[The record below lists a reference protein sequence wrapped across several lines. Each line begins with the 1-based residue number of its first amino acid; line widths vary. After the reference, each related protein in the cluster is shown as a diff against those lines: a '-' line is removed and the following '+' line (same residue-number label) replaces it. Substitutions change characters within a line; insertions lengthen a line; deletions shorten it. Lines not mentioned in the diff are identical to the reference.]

1 MKNKTT
7 IKMLVVALL
16 TLLPATQ
23 TWAQDWKSV
32 LSGVADAVG
41 KKASDKLAEKH
52 DVFTVSGT
60 WKYAKPDCKF
70 ESEDMLSKAG
80 GELAAKK
87 VEQQMSDVMTKL
99 GIDENTV
106 FTFNNDST
114 YTMRTSTRTMQGTY
128 SLNKET
134 REIVM
139 TSKFRF
145 HFTAKVERNLL
156 KPNSMSLLF
165 KADKL
170 MNLAQ
175 TLTGALAKKSA
186 NKTISAASSLLGK
199 YDGMNMGFELI
210 KPGTTNQ
217 SILKQN

>member
-1 MKNKTT
+1 MKNKLI
-7 IKMLVVALL
+7 IKIIVVALL
-16 TLLPATQ
+16 AIMPTTE
-23 TWAQDWKSV
+23 TWGQDWKSI

-41 KKASDKLAEKH
+41 KKASEKISEKN
-52 DVFTVSGT
+52 DIFTVNGS
-60 WKYAKPDCKF
+60 WQYARPDCKF
-70 ESEDMLSKAG
+70 ESEDLLSKAG

-87 VEQQMSDVMTKL
+87 VEQQMSDVLNKL

-114 YTMRTSTRTMQGTY
+114 YTMKTSARTMQGTY

-134 REIVM
+134 KEIVM

-175 TLTGALAKKSA
+175 TLTGALAKRSTSKTVS
-186 NKTISAASSLLGK
+186 TISTLLGK
-199 YDGMNMGFELI
+199 YDGMTMGFELV
-210 KPGTTNQ
+210 KPDTSSQ
-217 SILKQN
+217 SVLKQN